1 VSYKYNDTNS
11 NIQRYKSMTFLPPVL
26 YSTQNIGEVN
36 CITPIADLM
45 YNDLDSFKYGINLK

>member
-1 VSYKYNDTNS
+1 
-11 NIQRYKSMTFLPPVL
+11 MTFLPPVL